1 MSYPFFTSI
10 GISFYSFLIN
20 IYMSIVETER
30 LSKIEGR
37 VEELSKRVDDLKSD
51 ISSLRNEVIAT
62 RNEMN
67 HRIDSLRSEIM
78 SEISNLRNGLD
89 KIGQSIF
96 VDDRSSNN
104 YFGYSNFSG
113 DIYIKI

>member
-1 MSYPFFTSI
+1 MTGSFNIRACTTFKSLTSALSFFFYRMSYPFFTSI
-10 GISFYSFLIN
+10 GISFYRFLIN

-78 SEISNLRNGLD
+78 SEISNL
-89 KIGQSIF
+89 
-96 VDDRSSNN
+96 
-104 YFGYSNFSG
+104 
-113 DIYIKI
+113 